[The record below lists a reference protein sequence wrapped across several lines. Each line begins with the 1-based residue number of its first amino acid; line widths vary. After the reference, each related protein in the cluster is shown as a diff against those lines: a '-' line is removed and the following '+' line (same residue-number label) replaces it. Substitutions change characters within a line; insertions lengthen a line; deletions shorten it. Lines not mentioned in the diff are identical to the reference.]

1 MKNPLRAATAV
12 GAAAALALGLLAPT
26 ATAEPS
32 SPADGKQQVRIAPA
46 PTIALPQELDRGF
59 YEPSRRVL
67 AATAPG
73 DIIAARKINPATL
86 GLVPMNVD
94 AWQLSYRSTDT
105 RNQPIGAVTTLLKPR
120 GTSKGPRKV
129 VSMQLA
135 EDSTAG
141 YCAPSYALQQ
151 WSAAAAVGQQ
161 VIPAEMII
169 AQGMLAQGWALA
181 IPDHQGPRHAYAAGP
196 LGARITLDGLRAA
209 KKFAPVGIDDDSPIG
224 MYGYS
229 GGAIV
234 TGHAAELKQTYA
246 PELNIVG
253 AAEGGV
259 PADLKVVLDAAQNG
273 ATSGL
278 ILAAVL
284 GLSREY
290 PNFARFLNRHL
301 NAEGKALM
309 AVKGP
314 LCVGH
319 QMLAAPFLNNKGFIQ
334 WPGDPADAP
343 AVKKVL
349 DDTRMGK
356 AVPDMPMYIWNAQ
369 LDEII
374 PVSQVNTL
382 VKTYCRAPKVS
393 ITYTRDHLSEHL
405 IGEIA
410 GAPLATLWLKD
421 RLEGKPAAPGC
432 VVRDE
437 LTMTSDAQW
446 WPAFSAAVGDNVAS
460 LFGAALGR
468 GK

>member
-12 GAAAALALGLLAPT
+12 GAAAALALGLLTPT
-26 ATAEPS
+26 AAAEPPTPRS
-32 SPADGKQQVRIAPA
+32 RTQQVPVAPA
-46 PTIALPQELDRGF
+46 PPVALPQELDRGF
-59 YEPSRRVL
+59 FEPPARVL
-67 AATAPG
+67 AATEPG
-73 DIIAARKINPATL
+73 DIIAARRINAATL

-94 AWQLSYRSTDT
+94 AWQLSYRSTNS

-120 GTSKGPRKV
+120 GKSKGPRKV

-151 WSAAAAVGQQ
+151 WSAAAALGQQ
-161 VIPAEMII
+161 VIPGEMII
-169 AQGMLAQGWALA
+169 AQGMLAQGWALS
-181 IPDHQGPRHAYAAGP
+181 IPDHQGPKHAYAAGP

-209 KKFAPVGIDDDSPIG
+209 KHFAPVGIDEASPMA

-259 PADLKVVLDAAQNG
+259 PADLKVVLNAAQNG

-290 PNFARFLNRHL
+290 PEFDRFLQRRL
-301 NAEGKALM
+301 NPEGRALM
-309 AVKGP
+309 AIKGP

-319 QMLAAPFLNNKGFIQ
+319 QAMTLPFLNNKGFIG
-334 WPGDPADAP
+334 WPGDPVDAP
-343 AVKKVL
+343 AVRKVL

-382 VKTYCRAPKVS
+382 VKTYCRDPKAS

-405 IGEIA
+405 IGEVA
-410 GAPLATLWLKD
+410 GAPPAILWLRD
-421 RLEGKPAAPGC
+421 RLNGTPTTPGC
-432 VVRDE
+432 TVRDE
-437 LTMTSDAQW
+437 LTMTSDAKW
-446 WPAFSAAVGDNVAS
+446 WPTFTDAVGTNIAS
-460 LFGAALGR
+460 LFGAAIGH